1 MICFMEVTSFVLNIL
16 LVSSSLLEGGGG
28 GVPRM
33 LERRKSV
40 RLVGEQ
46 GGISFVGEILLEN
59 S

>member
-1 MICFMEVTSFVLNIL
+1 MICFMEVTSFVLDILL
-16 LVSSSLLEGGGG
+16 LVSKSLEGGGG